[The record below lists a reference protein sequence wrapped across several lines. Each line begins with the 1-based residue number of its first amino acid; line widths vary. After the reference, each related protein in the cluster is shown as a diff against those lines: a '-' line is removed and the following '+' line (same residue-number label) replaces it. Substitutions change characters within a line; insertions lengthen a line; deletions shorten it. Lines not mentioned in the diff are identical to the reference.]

1 MHEIGIATSIC
12 EAVRPHVPD
21 GHRLCRVV
29 VEYGPLCG
37 VAPQA
42 LRFAFEV
49 VSGHVGLQGAA
60 LEMRVCP
67 AAASCPA
74 CARQWKLDSLSW
86 TCPECGHVPATVD
99 GGHDLRVTEIEVDDV

>member
-1 MHEIGIATSIC
+1 MHEVGIAESIC
-12 EAVRPHVPD
+12 DAVRTHVPD

-42 LRFAFEV
+42 LGFAFEV
-49 VSGHVGLQGAA
+49 VAGHVGLQGAV
-60 LEMRVCP
+60 LEMRVSP

-74 CARQWKLDSLSW
+74 CSQQWKLEHLDW
-86 TCPECGHVPATVD
+86 TCPACGHVPATVD
-99 GGHDLRVTEIEVDDV
+99 GGEVLKVTEIEVDDV